1 MVLFWSNFG
10 IEIEIFC
17 IEFTSGKKF
26 MLTGTLKGDLQY
38 HLRNGSI
45 IIRLIIVNVAVFL
58 VYGLLAVLCFL
69 ISNTTITAF
78 LSDNLM
84 AYSSWSGALQKPWT
98 IFTYQIFHI
107 SLFHIFFNMLW
118 LYWFGEI
125 FILYVG
131 EKKIFPLY
139 LAGGLFGWLIFALAM
154 NYIPALSSGAA
165 NSRLLGASA
174 GIMAIVFGAVAIRP
188 DHELRLL
195 FIGNIKILY
204 VALISLVLDL
214 LAVPQGGAGT
224 YFSHLGGALFG
235 YGYVKLWYSGTDL
248 FAFIDTVKNWFKPKS
263 KVKSMYVNRAHNQRE
278 EKLTDETQK
287 KLDDILDKISR
298 SGYDSLTQQEKNF
311 LFQYSKNS

>member
-1 MVLFWSNFG
+1 
-10 IEIEIFC
+10 
-17 IEFTSGKKF
+17 
-26 MLTGTLKGDLQY
+26 
-38 HLRNGSI
+38 
-45 IIRLIIVNVAVFL
+45 
-58 VYGLLAVLCFL
+58 
-69 ISNTTITAF
+69 
-78 LSDNLM
+78 
-84 AYSSWSGALQKPWT
+84 
-98 IFTYQIFHI
+98 
-107 SLFHIFFNMLW
+107 
-118 LYWFGEI
+118 
-125 FILYVG
+125 
-131 EKKIFPLY
+131 
-139 LAGGLFGWLIFALAM
+139 LIFALAI
-154 NYIPALSSGAA
+154 NYIPALSNGAA

-174 GIMAIVFGAVAIRP
+174 GIMAIVFGAVAIRS

-263 KVKSMYVNRAHNQRE
+263 KVKSMYVNRANNQRE

>member
-1 MVLFWSNFG
+1 
-10 IEIEIFC
+10 
-17 IEFTSGKKF
+17 
-26 MLTGTLKGDLQY
+26 MLTGTLQGDLRYQ
-38 HLRNGSI
+38 LQNGSI
-45 IIRLIIVNVAVFL
+45 IIRLIIANIAMFL
-58 VYGLLAVLCFL
+58 VYGLLAVICFL
-69 ISNTTITAF
+69 ISNTAPTVF

-84 AYSSWSGALQKPWT
+84 AFSSWSGSLHKPWT
-98 IFTYQIFHI
+98 IITYQFFHI

-125 FILYVG
+125 FVLYVG
-131 EKKIFPLY
+131 EKKVLPLY
-139 LAGGLFGWLIFALAM
+139 LMGGFFGWLVFALAM
-154 NYIPALSSGAA
+154 NYIPALSSGAS

-174 GIMAIVFGAVAIRP
+174 GIMAVVFGAVAIRP

-204 VALISLVLDL
+204 VALISLVLDM
-214 LAVPQGGAGT
+214 LAIPQGGAGT

-248 FAFIDTVKNWFKPKS
+248 FAFLDTVQHWFKPKM
-263 KVKSMYVNRAHNQRE
+263 KVKSMYVNRDGIKRE
-278 EKLTDETQK
+278 GKLTDKTQK
-287 KLDDILDKISR
+287 RLDEILDKISR